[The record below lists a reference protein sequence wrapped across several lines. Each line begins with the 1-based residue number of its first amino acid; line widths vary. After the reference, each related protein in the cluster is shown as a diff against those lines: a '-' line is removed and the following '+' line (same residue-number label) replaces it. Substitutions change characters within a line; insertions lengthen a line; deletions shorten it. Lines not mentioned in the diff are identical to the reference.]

1 MPYSARRWGAYV
13 GQWGAH
19 YDVLLRHPQHCPP
32 PPATG
37 LTVPSIISHI
47 IPAFAGKPRQNHSR
61 DYSSITCHSCV
72 RLIKSPLDSC
82 TTVPLTPLAAPP
94 AAQRLARLGRFWSF
108 GERLAIPHC
117 SALFRRVRPS
127 SSAVSA
133 WRTPQLRFRFVKTT
147 IHTQHPPRTPHAAF
161 FLTPLRA
168 RKRAV
173 QSRPW
178 THLCPP
184 QRACCASRR

>member
-82 TTVPLTPLAAPP
+82 TTVPLTPLAAPTSRASWP
-94 AAQRLARLGRFWSF
+94 FLILWRAASALPFRT
-108 GERLAIPHC
+108 
-117 SALFRRVRPS
+117 ALFRRDRPS

-178 THLCPP
+178 AHLCPP